1 MFEMLMQSYFFMQ
14 RLGVP
19 GKKSSSVF
27 NIDLREGSLV
37 FTAVAEVLL

>member
-19 GKKSSSVF
+19 GKKRSSVF
-27 NIDLREGSLV
+27 NTDLREKSLV
-37 FTAVAEVLL
+37 FTAVAEGLL

>member
-19 GKKSSSVF
+19 GKKRNSLF
-27 NIDLREGSLV
+27 NIDLQEESLI
-37 FTAVAEVLL
+37 FTVAAEVLF

>member
-19 GKKSSSVF
+19 GKKNSLF
-27 NIDLREGSLV
+27 NIDLREESLA
-37 FTAVAEVLL
+37 FTVVAEVLF